1 MSDAR
6 AHVHTHTSSVSQP
19 TAPGVSLTR
28 SRTYTLVVPG
38 HEYASGAVAA
48 CVAEPWASLPRY
60 VCGAP
65 VPEFEQVTRPS
76 SRAVIFNPDG
86 TLLLATT
93 EELHEYVFSGGEIEH
108 GETDLEALVREVQ
121 EETGWLVD
129 ETSARPVLS
138 IDDYHNR
145 ADLRLSMRQVNR
157 YFVCRARSGGTM
169 HLDKY
174 EAVAGLHA
182 VSFGLD
188 EAIAAN
194 EEILARAR
202 YFWVERDTF
211 VLKLIRGRR
220 GDFGL

>member
-1 MSDAR
+1 MNGGR
-6 AHVHTHTSSVSQP
+6 THVHVHTSSVSQP
-19 TAPGVSLTR
+19 DAPGVSLTR
-28 SRTYTLVVPG
+28 QRTYSLVVPG
-38 HEYASGAVAA
+38 HERGVDASDVR
-48 CVAEPWASLPRY
+48 VVEPWASLPRY

-65 VPEFEQVTRPS
+65 VPEFEQVMRPS
-76 SRAVIFNPDG
+76 SRAIVFNPDG

-93 EELHEYVFSGGEIEH
+93 EELHEYVFSGGEIER

-129 ETSARPVLS
+129 EGSARPVLS

-145 ADLRLSMRQVNR
+145 DDLRLSMRQVNR
-157 YFVCRARSGGTM
+157 YFVCRAHPGGIM

-182 VSFGLD
+182 VSFNLD

-194 EEILARAR
+194 EAILARKH

-211 VLKLIRGRR
+211 VLKLIRDRR
-220 GDFGL
+220 GEFTL

>member
-1 MSDAR
+1 MSDGR
-6 AHVHTHTSSVSQP
+6 THVHVHTSSVSQP
-19 TAPGVSLTR
+19 DAPGVSLTR
-28 SRTYTLVVPG
+28 PRLYSLIVPG
-38 HEYASGAVAA
+38 HDRSANPAGDAVAA
-48 CVAEPWASLPRY
+48 PWAGLPRY

-65 VPEFEQVTRPS
+65 VPEFEQATRPS
-76 SRAVIFNPDG
+76 SRGIVLNPDG

-129 ETSARPVLS
+129 EASACPLLS

-145 ADLRLSMRQVNR
+145 ADLHLSMRQVNR
-157 YFVCRARSGGTM
+157 YFVCRAHPGGIM

-194 EEILARAR
+194 EAILAHRR

-211 VLKLIRGRR
+211 VLKMLRDRR
-220 GDFGL
+220 GEFGL